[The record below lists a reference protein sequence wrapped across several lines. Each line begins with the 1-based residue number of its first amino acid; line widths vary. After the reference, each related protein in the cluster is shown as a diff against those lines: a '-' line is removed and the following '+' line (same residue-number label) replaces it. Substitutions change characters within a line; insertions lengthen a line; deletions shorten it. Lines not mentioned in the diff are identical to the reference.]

1 MNDPRNLAL
10 VPLVALV
17 AAASACPGTLEDP
30 ARFLAAGGD
39 GGLGEQSQPP
49 ADGSVGGNCP
59 DIPGLF
65 AQTCTASG
73 CHNASTKA
81 QGLDLQSPNLGTRL
95 AGVAATEVAG
105 SGLLINPTA
114 PSQSVLYEK
123 LTANPPYGSRMPLA
137 GTPLDDAT
145 MACVLTW
152 ITQQGSGAGGSSE
165 GGASSGGEGGA
176 PDDSGAVDA
185 ASE

>member
-1 MNDPRNLAL
+1 MDDPRSRAP
-10 VPLVALV
+10 VVLVAIL
-17 AAASACPGTLEDP
+17 AATSACAGTLEDP

-39 GGLGEQSQPP
+39 AGLGEQSQPP
-49 ADGSVGGNCP
+49 TGSDGSVGGNCP

-65 AQTCTASG
+65 AQTCTASS
-73 CHNASTKA
+73 CHSASYKA

-123 LTANPPYGSRMPLA
+123 LTANPPYGGRMPLA

-152 ITQQGSGAGGSSE
+152 ITQQASSGAG
-165 GGASSGGEGGA
+165 SGEAGA
-176 PDDSGAVDA
+176 PEDSGAVDA